1 MPTMYSVP
9 RKKGIKIGGRI
20 LNHLGDLVDSLSGIK
35 GVTSASFD
43 YKSSRILVEY
53 NLMQVRGADIEKK
66 IMESGEYTIPQGF
79 FHRMNRA
86 LSHYFEN
93 NDYKS
98 FIVDIEQK
106 NKGDL
111 KCCGCPI
118 ANSCADKKDY
128 L

>member
-1 MPTMYSVP
+1 MYSVP
-9 RKKGIKIGGRI
+9 RKKRIKVEGKII
-20 LNHLGDLVDSLSGIK
+20 DHLGDLVNTVSGIK
-35 GVTSASFD
+35 GVTSASYD
-43 YKSSRILVEY
+43 CESNKVLVEY
-53 NLMQVRGADIEKK
+53 DLLQVKGADIEQK
-66 IMESGEYTIPQGF
+66 IVESGEYTLPHGIFP
-79 FHRMNRA
+79 RMKRA

-98 FIVDIEQK
+98 FVVDIEQK

-128 L
+128 S